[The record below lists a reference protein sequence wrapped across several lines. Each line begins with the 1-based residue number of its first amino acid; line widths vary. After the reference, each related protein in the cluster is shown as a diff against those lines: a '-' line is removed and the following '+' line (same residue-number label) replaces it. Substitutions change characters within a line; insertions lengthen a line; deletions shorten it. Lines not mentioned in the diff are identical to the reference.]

1 MNLNTSRKRLTGRM
15 TLAGIGVG
23 ITVVLVVGT
32 TRTRAGNTGILP
44 QNMPPPAPW
53 QIRRE
58 HTQGIRPG
66 MSRPGTLCCPCP
78 CSPTKRLRL
87 RPIRRRPRLCP
98 PCKPPKK
105 PRRQQA

>member
-44 QNMPPPAPW
+44 
-53 QIRRE
+53 
-58 HTQGIRPG
+58 
-66 MSRPGTLCCPCP
+66 
-78 CSPTKRLRL
+78 
-87 RPIRRRPRLCP
+87 
-98 PCKPPKK
+98 
-105 PRRQQA
+105 